1 MNNPSKDN
9 EYIQFEEFVKRVLG
23 PLGKDEAELF
33 LGKYREQWE
42 DRIDRDEPELESF
55 ITDAIE
61 QDSPACAIMLLN
73 KWVKSMDKAE
83 KYEAWQKKTSKQKK
97 EDLEDEYFQIK
108 TALFYIAMDKYG
120 GRAGIVGKLS
130 LARAE
135 SKNKNYE
142 KASEQ
147 AKALLKLLDHNIF
160 ISQGPFQYV
169 SISSKMESCI
179 YIRLRVPFISVSR
192 TKAVEPMSNND
203 YSSLTI
209 CLQSLSFYGTLTL
222 YFFCRKM
229 NKDALCCNYLKMQ
242 YATSDEQRKIIAQ
255 DFQHFSKSESRTFLQ
270 AKRLCNAY
278 IKSLEKTDKH
288 NNKSE
293 DKSDNMINVSI
304 EDIHESSQKYGYPME
319 VNPEIIK
326 LVQSCREEAIIAND
340 DQGVEYF
347 DSILADWKKQ
357 KETAKNNILA
367 TKTQKDQKIVS

>member
-1 MNNPSKDN
+1 MSSYNYQLVANIRRFK
-9 EYIQFEEFVKRVLG
+9 G
-23 PLGKDEAELF
+23 
-33 LGKYREQWE
+33 
-42 DRIDRDEPELESF
+42 
-55 ITDAIE
+55 
-61 QDSPACAIMLLN
+61 
-73 KWVKSMDKAE
+73 MDKAE
-83 KYEAWQKKTSKQKK
+83 NYEAWQKITAKQKK
-97 EDLEDEYFQIK
+97 EDLENEYFQIK
-108 TALFYIAMDKYG
+108 AALFYIVMDKYG
-120 GRAGIVGKLS
+120 GRAGIVDKLS

-169 SISSKMESCI
+169 SISSKMEWAI
-179 YIRLRVPFISVSR
+179 YQHNNKSSAIHARNIHSVCPIAEILFR
-192 TKAVEPMSNND
+192 NGVIAYEMGD
-203 YSSLTI
+203 YSEAEKYFKETLKWNPVSIFAYGFLSLAYLELKQWNQCQTMI
-209 CLQSLSFYGTLTL
+209 TQALQYAYSPSHFRSFYGTLTL

-293 DKSDNMINVSI
+293 DKSNNMINVTI

-326 LVQSCREEAIIAND
+326 LAQSCREEAITAND
-340 DQGVEYF
+340 NQGAVYF
-347 DSILADWKKQ
+347 DSILADWEKQ
-357 KETAKNNILA
+357 KTVKNNILA